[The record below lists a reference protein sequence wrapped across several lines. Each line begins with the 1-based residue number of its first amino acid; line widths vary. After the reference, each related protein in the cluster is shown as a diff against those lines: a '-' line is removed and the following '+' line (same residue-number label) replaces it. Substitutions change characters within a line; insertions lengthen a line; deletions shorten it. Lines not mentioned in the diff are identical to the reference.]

1 MRDWLA
7 IRAEATPEA
16 TALAAAGDVAAAASY
31 ADLDRRVEVLAG
43 RLAARGV
50 GVDDALAVASPTGVE
65 FVELVHATQRLGATL
80 VPLDPRLTAP
90 EFATR
95 LGAARTDD

>member
-7 IRAEATPEA
+7 IRAEATPES
-16 TALAAAGDVAAAASY
+16 TALAAAGDIETASSY

-50 GVDDALAVASPTGVE
+50 GVDDAVAVASPTRGE
-65 FVELVHATQRLGATL
+65 FVELVHAAQRLGATL
-80 VPLDPRLTAP
+80 VPLDPRLTAA
-90 EFATR
+90 EFEIGRASCR
-95 LGAARTDD
+95 ERV